1 MASTPTARN
10 EPSEP
15 SSSAATTES
24 TSQLSEDNV
33 QQIRAIVEE
42 SMEASLSR
50 VAREAAQAAV
60 ELTLANRS
68 TPPTAPENTIITQPS
83 IDEFE
88 RLGRASIP
96 INGSQHRSQ
105 AIDGGFTPEIPNAY
119 VRSIQGGEFF
129 EISKLLPENL
139 YQLDNSSPDYNNV
152 SLSMGPNSELRLTKR
167 SSVKRIENISEWTS
181 AFLAYVK
188 LVRGIKRSQGQKNN
202 IRRPITAKHLN
213 LFFELLR
220 PYTTRHFDS
229 IMLWAAMCLAFF
241 GFLRISEFTS
251 GQRFDKHCHLSHSD
265 IKLLPNAQQPTHL
278 RMDVK
283 SSKIDPFRQ
292 GVSLVI
298 GATNNSLCAVK
309 ALQCYLE
316 LSPFT
321 SGPLFRYRSGQ
332 PLSRDTFTKD
342 VRNLLSQCGFSSSEF
357 AGHSFRI
364 GAATSAAAAKMPS
377 WLIKTLGRWTS
388 DCYERYV
395 RTPETVLLEASKNLS
410 RTDNL

>member
-1 MASTPTARN
+1 MPKASVGKERRSRQNTTMASTKTSASTARN

-15 SSSAATTES
+15 SSSTATTES

-68 TPPTAPENTIITQPS
+68 TPPTALENTIITQPS

-96 INGSQHRSQ
+96 INGNQQRSQ
-105 AIDGGFTPEIPNAY
+105 AINGGFTPEIPNAY

-152 SLSMGPNSELRLTKR
+152 SLSMGPNSEIRLTKR

-188 LVRGIKRSQGQKNN
+188 LVVDKFPARAR
-202 IRRPITAKHLN
+202 
-213 LFFELLR
+213 ELLEYMDIIR
-220 PYTTRHFDS
+220 CIDFADLPPGPINF
-229 IMLWAAMCLAFF
+229 
-241 GFLRISEFTS
+241 
-251 GQRFDKHCHLSHSD
+251 QRSSPRMSYIFE
-265 IKLLPNAQQPTHL
+265 

-283 SSKIDPFRQ
+283 SSKTDPFRQ

-316 LSPFT
+316 LPPST
-321 SGPLFRYRSGQ
+321 SDPLFRYRSGQ

-342 VRNLLSQCGFSSSEF
+342 VHRMATQEDSLEDPLPTKALINPVGARKELHCEII
-357 AGHSFRI
+357 I
-364 GAATSAAAAKMPS
+364 GATRQGK
-377 WLIKTLGRWTS
+377 
-388 DCYERYV
+388 ERLVDSHGYSYV
-395 RTPETVLLEASKNLS
+395 M
-410 RTDNL
+410 

>member
-1 MASTPTARN
+1 MPKASVGKERRSRRNTTMASTMASATTARN

-96 INGSQHRSQ
+96 INGNQHRSQ

-119 VRSIQGGEFF
+119 VRRIQGGEFF

-188 LVRGIKRSQGQKNN
+188 LVVDKFPARAR
-202 IRRPITAKHLN
+202 
-213 LFFELLR
+213 ELLEYIDIIR
-220 PYTTRHFDS
+220 ALT
-229 IMLWAAMCLAFF
+229 W
-241 GFLRISEFTS
+241 LRLT
-251 GQRFDKHCHLSHSD
+251 
-265 IKLLPNAQQPTHL
+265 
-278 RMDVK
+278 
-283 SSKIDPFRQ
+283 
-292 GVSLVI
+292 
-298 GATNNSLCAVK
+298 
-309 ALQCYLE
+309 
-316 LSPFT
+316 
-321 SGPLFRYRSGQ
+321 
-332 PLSRDTFTKD
+332 
-342 VRNLLSQCGFSSSEF
+342 
-357 AGHSFRI
+357 
-364 GAATSAAAAKMPS
+364 
-377 WLIKTLGRWTS
+377 
-388 DCYERYV
+388 
-395 RTPETVLLEASKNLS
+395 
-410 RTDNL
+410 